1 MTVILETNYALPGGD
16 EPLTHA
22 RIAHSGNWVTGG
34 TVNTSGTDT
43 GFFAEGPDN
52 SLTYEKWKDGVGTV
66 ALWTYTFGSAQT
78 IDYCVI
84 GAHDC
89 GDQGALVQ
97 VQVDTGTGFSNIGTQ
112 ATPTDNSPI
121 FAIFEPRSL
130 VAARVRFSSF
140 SSQPTVG
147 VIKFGKAL
155 QMQRPI
161 YGGHSPLD
169 MARMTTMRSSQ
180 SSTGE
185 WLGRTKLRTMF
196 QTEFAWSNLTAQWIR
211 DNWRD
216 FQLAIETEPFFIAW
230 RPDTFGEVGLCY
242 TNETPVPQN
251 QGVRDLM
258 AVSLTATGYG
268 YD

>member
-1 MTVILETNYALPGGD
+1 MTVLLQSGYTLPGSD
-16 EPLTHA
+16 QPLTHA

-34 TVNTSGTDT
+34 TGSGSSTDSD
-43 GFFAEGPDN
+43 FFEAGPEN
-52 SLTYEKWKDGVGTV
+52 SLTYEKWKPTSSTSN
-66 ALWTYTFGSAQT
+66 WTYSGFSSTT
-78 IDYCVI
+78 IDYVCI
-84 GAHDC
+84 GAHTLGTNGC
-89 GDQGALVQ
+89 SISVQ
-97 VQVDTGTGFSNIGTQ
+97 ED
-112 ATPTDNSPI
+112 ATTVISTTAITDDSPI
-121 FAIFEPRSL
+121 FCIFEP
-130 VAARVRFSSF
+130 AAATSIRVNITGGI
-140 SSQPTVG
+140 PEIG
-147 VIKFGKAL
+147 VIKAGAAL

-242 TNETPVPQN
+242 TNEAPVPQN

-258 AVSLTATGYG
+258 AVSLAATGYG